1 MLKKRQQ
8 FIKHTYTHK
17 HTLNKSILLLV
28 NDMVK
33 KNFLFKISSKFLF
46 FWKEKQVYSKC
57 QHSVR
62 MVDSCAKSI
71 PPRYF

>member
-1 MLKKRQQ
+1 MLKKKTAIHQT
-8 FIKHTYTHK
+8 HTHK
-17 HTLNKSILLLV
+17 HTLNKPILLLV

-33 KNFLFKISSKFLF
+33 KFFLFKVSSKFLF

-57 QHSVR
+57 QHSVS